1 MSDNQK
7 PFHQVMVDT
16 FLKARIFVMN
26 SRADKLETEAA
37 TLYTK
42 ATAIRDEANLL
53 ETALNNYMESHPE
66 QFNTN

>member
-1 MSDNQK
+1 MSNDQK

-16 FLKARIFVMN
+16 FLKPRISAMKC
-26 SRADKLETEAA
+26 RADKLAAESA

-42 ATAIRDEANLL
+42 ATAIRDAANLL
-53 ETALNNYMESHPE
+53 ETALNKYMESYPE